1 MGGDLGAVAG
11 DELVPLGGCL
21 LFVLGGLVPG
31 FEAGPPPVQCPSAG
45 EGGAA
50 GRRSVAGELGDCF
63 LGAGIVDQVWPAAA
77 AAMSAAVAA
86 LFSALGSPLETR

>member
-31 FEAGPPPVQCPSAG
+31 FVAGPPPVQCPSAG

-50 GRRSVAGELGDCF
+50 GLPVSRG
-63 LGAGIVDQVWPAAA
+63 
-77 AAMSAAVAA
+77 
-86 LFSALGSPLETR
+86 